1 MTTRRTVSAED
12 GAAAIAMLDS
22 EKRLA
27 EAPAAVTDQRRC
39 IGSATFG
46 IEAHEAPPDE
56 FPAQPSQKDG
66 LGRMCKP
73 HWNQYTSA
81 LRRAALARKATAT
94 TTEAPAGRPS
104 NQQRRAMAQAAGKV
118 PAADGS
124 VTTEAPTGE
133 TPAAT
138 ARRQKFEAKLAK
150 AGVSTD
156 EGQRILEAANGE
168 RVRARRERGPA
179 PDGGGQ
185 SPD

>member
-1 MTTRRTVSAED
+1 MADMR
-12 GAAAIAMLDS
+12 
-22 EKRLA
+22 K
-27 EAPAAVTDQRRC
+27 C
-39 IGSATFG
+39 IGSAKFG
-46 IEAHEAPPDE
+46 IEGHEAPVGD

-73 HWNQYTSA
+73 HWKEYVRE
-81 LRRAALARKATAT
+81 LGRARKATAT
-94 TTEAPAGRPS
+94 ATEAPAGRPS

-124 VTTEAPTGE
+124 VPRSKAKGE
-133 TPAAT
+133 TPAVKV
-138 ARRQKFEAKLAK
+138 RRQKLEAKLAK

-168 RVRARRERGPA
+168 RVPARRERGPA
-179 PDGGGQ
+179 LDGGGQ